1 MLFSVVS
8 SYQPGKKFQQR
19 VRRLLER
26 LRFHFRRLP
35 ETMSRVKTQ
44 VKPYL
49 RLVTSHHIEDGV
61 PARALVLVQNE
72 STVCRPQDAIGAGDG
87 VEHIL
92 RSLLAGVVNEQQGDA
107 ALV

>member
-1 MLFSVVS
+1 
-8 SYQPGKKFQQR
+8 
-19 VRRLLER
+19 
-26 LRFHFRRLP
+26 
-35 ETMSRVKTQ
+35 MSRVKTQ
-44 VKPYL
+44 AEPYL

-61 PARALVLVQNE
+61 PARALVLMQDQG
-72 STVCRPQDAIGAGDG
+72 SICRPQDAVGAGDG